1 MSGHSKWATTKRAK
15 AVVDAKRAA
24 SFTKVAHIITIAAR
38 EKGGDPDANFS
49 LRLAIDKAR
58 AVNMPKDNIERAIKR
73 GTGELAGETLEE
85 ITYEGFGPGG
95 VALMIQTLTDSRNRS
110 VSEIKH
116 ALSKHGGNLG
126 AANSVQWMFERRGV
140 IGVDPSACTD
150 ERELGLI
157 EAGAQDIIKDEEG
170 VTIYT
175 TPEQFQPVKEYL
187 EHENVTPAFAEID
200 RVAKEKV
207 SPAPEDQEK
216 VERLIEVLEEMPDVV
231 NVSTNLA

>member
-24 SFTKVAHIITIAAR
+24 SFTKVAHIITLAAR

-95 VALMIQTLTDSRNRS
+95 VALMVQTLTDNRNRS

-126 AANSVQWMFERRGV
+126 AANSVRWMFERRGML
-140 IGVDPSACTD
+140 GVDAAACTD
-150 ERELGLI
+150 DIELALI
-157 EAGAQDIIKDEEG
+157 EHGADDIIKDEDG
-170 VTIYT
+170 CTIVTP
-175 TPEQFQPVKEYL
+175 PEHFQAIKEYVEGAGVAL
-187 EHENVTPAFAEID
+187 AFADID
-200 RVAKEKV
+200 LMPKERVAL
-207 SPAPEDQEK
+207 SPADREK
-216 VERLIEVLEEMPDVV
+216 LERLIEALEDMPDVV
-231 NVSTNLA
+231 NVSTNLS